1 MEKKQV
7 TLPVLELMN
16 NQQLAYDEIINHKK
30 HFVAI
35 SAHRRWGK
43 DVAGLSIL
51 TSYAMN
57 VVGTYY
63 YVAPFRKQVNEI
75 IIKGKLY
82 NGMNMLDLIPDEIVV
97 KTDRGNK
104 VKNDDL
110 SITLINGSRI
120 VFIGADNIDGVVGV
134 GATGVVFTEFAMISP
149 LFYKLFRPIVSRAI
163 EDTGKGFML
172 FISTPRGV
180 NNHFTKLFKKFL
192 PRPEDS
198 DMEKEIK
205 KRWRLM
211 WLPANKTFKPDGT
224 RLLSDRFLEE
234 EKMNMGEEAFE
245 QEYMLKLTFGGRS
258 VWYGKQLD
266 EARKSGRIGTFGFWN
281 GNYYSGHLFRGQ
293 QVYVSWDLGV
303 SDSTVLT
310 FAQINPATGKPRV
323 IHSHREW
330 GMTLDYYA
338 KYIKDYC
345 INNGLGHCLNILP
358 HDANQ
363 RSIVSYNN
371 SSNWNDKAVKRVDIL
386 RDMGLDCFVLDKNE
400 LGLEKFRVIT
410 RINTV
415 RSNFSEFEFDENT
428 CTSLLECLGGY
439 VKKYNKQTGEYIDV
453 PDHNANNK
461 ASDGADSFGYLVL
474 YYEKYLK
481 NKPLHSDYYD
491 IRYEHNY

>member
-1 MEKKQV
+1 MEKKKQV

-16 NQQLAYDEIINHKK
+16 NQQYAYDKIMNHEK
-30 HFVAI
+30 HFVAV
-35 SAHRRWGK
+35 SAHRRYGK
-43 DVAGLSIL
+43 DVLGLSVL
-51 TSYAMN
+51 TSYAMAN
-57 VVGTYY
+57 VGTYY
-63 YVAPFRKQVNEI
+63 YVAPYRKQVNEI
-75 IIKGKLY
+75 IIKGKMY

-149 LFYKLFRPIVSRAI
+149 LFHKLFRPIVSRAI

-172 FISTPRGV
+172 FISTPRGI
-180 NNHFTKLFKKFL
+180 NNHFTKLFKRFL
-192 PRPEDS
+192 PRKDDTE
-198 DMEKEIK
+198 MLKEIK
-205 KRWRLM
+205 KRWLLM
-211 WLPANKTFKPDGT
+211 WLPADKTLKPNGE

-245 QEYMLKLTFGGRS
+245 QEYMLKLTFGGKS
-258 VWYGKQLD
+258 VWYAKQLD
-266 EARKSGRIGTFGFWN
+266 EARKTGRIGAF
-281 GNYYSGHLFRGQ
+281 GNYHSGVYSGHYWRGQ
-293 QVYVSWDLGV
+293 PVYVSWDLGV

-310 FAQINPATGKPRV
+310 FVQINPATNKPRV

-338 KYIKDYC
+338 DYIKKYC
-345 INNGLGHCLNILP
+345 LNNHLGHCLNILP

-363 RSIVSYNN
+363 RSIVSFKNSNN
-371 SSNWNDKAVKRVDIL
+371 WSDKAIKRVDIL
-386 RDMGLDCFVLDKNE
+386 RELGLDCFVLDKNE
-400 LGLEKFRVIT
+400 LGLEKFKVIT

-415 RSNFSEFEFDENT
+415 RTNFSEFEFDENT
-428 CTSLLECLGGY
+428 CVCLLECLAGY
-439 VKKYNKQTGEYIDV
+439 VKKFNKLTGEYIDV

-461 ASDGADSFGYLVL
+461 ASDGADSFGYFVL

-481 NKPLHSDYYD
+481 NNNTTTDYGWSMEY
-491 IRYEHNY
+491 